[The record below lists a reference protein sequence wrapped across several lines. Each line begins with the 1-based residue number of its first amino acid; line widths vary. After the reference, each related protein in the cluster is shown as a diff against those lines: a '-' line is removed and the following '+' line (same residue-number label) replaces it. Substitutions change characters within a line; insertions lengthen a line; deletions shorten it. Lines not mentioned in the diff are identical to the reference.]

1 MRSST
6 GTTSTAATWPT
17 SEEAR
22 YGRTTLR
29 IGRGYRMPTSLC
41 GRGIKGTY
49 GRTWRVRR
57 RARCGR
63 RCSRVSGSAIARF
76 SAALHRRRIAGLS
89 AAWTAVRPRGN
100 MPTTV
105 IRAWGLHAARL
116 RRERLRRSGPLRHS
130 GPLRP
135 AGLREAADMA
145 VVVEGEDDDDNPN
158 FDGGRRAAGGDGPDP
173 SRRANRS
180 EDIQNSAGR
189 GAGVD

>member
-63 RCSRVSGSAIARF
+63 RCNRVSGSAIARF

-89 AAWTAVRPRGN
+89 AAWTAVRPHGN
-100 MPTTV
+100 MLTTV
-105 IRAWGLHAARL
+105 IRAWVRHAVRQL
-116 RRERLRRSGPLRHS
+116 PVPLRHS

-158 FDGGRRAAGGDGPDP
+158 FDGGRRAAGGNGPDP
-173 SRRANRS
+173 GRRANRS
-180 EDIQNSAGR
+180 EDIQNSRGR